1 MEPAPHSIAERFFV
15 TPRHRTGSSRR
26 FTPNHPATFDPHAG
40 SVVCPYRLDHMESAM
55 SLKTVPVSSLLPPK
69 GNPRRTV
76 DPAQIAGLAQS
87 IKIDGVLQNLVVHPE
102 GDKYRVVSGKRR
114 FLALQLLRKKKAIA
128 GDYKVPVEVKKDLA
142 DGDALRLATVENVQR
157 EELHPLD
164 EAESYGAQLQNG
176 GTVED
181 IVEKTGLGAQ
191 TVKRRL
197 ALANLC
203 ADAKKALRKGSITL
217 RVAEA
222 LTLGTQ
228 KQQQMLLE
236 HPDREALDAESI
248 RDMLL
253 RGKPTVAMAIF
264 PKEKYTGAFT
274 TDLFAQ
280 DETTFFD
287 DVDQFLTLQKEAVEE
302 LAERHRQSAAWVE
315 VFNLHTVPWWQYRE
329 AKKKERS
336 KAGVVINLHPSGSVE
351 VRGGLIK
358 HEVKEEVANETR
370 HTPVAP
376 KERPAFSAPL
386 LRYVAH
392 HKSAAVQAALL
403 RNPRKAKEVAAL
415 MLLQGTRGGPG
426 VKLVPHS
433 CLSGLRA
440 GESPSPAYNEL
451 ETATAA
457 LADRLSIRKSGNGS
471 KAHSAI
477 DRLLSGEI
485 TETVITALGRMSDA
499 DLDGLLVVLPLLCFG
514 QDGEAP
520 DTEAESLFNRIAADL
535 ALNMRDWWT
544 PETVFLSAL
553 RREQLLAIAE
563 QCGASVRFTSMK
575 TWSKNELVQGLA
587 RDFATAAAADAP
599 DKQDIQTSRAWVP
612 CLMRFPARESVAVKP
627 TDA

>member
-1 MEPAPHSIAERFFV
+1 
-15 TPRHRTGSSRR
+15 
-26 FTPNHPATFDPHAG
+26 
-40 SVVCPYRLDHMESAM
+40 M

-87 IKIDGVLQNLVVHPE
+87 IKIDGVLQNLVVYPE
-102 GDKYRVVSGKRR
+102 GGKYRVVSGKRR

-128 GDYKVPVEVKKDLA
+128 GNYKVPVEVKRDLA

-157 EELHPLD
+157 VELHPLD

-176 GTVED
+176 GTVGD
-181 IVEKTGLGAQ
+181 IVEKTGLGSQ

-203 ADAKKALRKGSITL
+203 TEAKKALRKGTITL

-222 LTLGTQ
+222 LTLGTE
-228 KQQQMLLE
+228 KQQQMILE
-236 HPDREALDAESI
+236 HPDQEALDAEAI
-248 RDMLL
+248 REMLL
-253 RGKPTVAMAIF
+253 GGKPTVAMAIF
-264 PKEKYTGAFT
+264 PKEKYTGSFT
-274 TDLFAQ
+274 TDLFAK
-280 DETTFFD
+280 DETTLCD

-302 LAERHRQSAAWVE
+302 LAAKHRQSAAWVE

-358 HEVKEEVANETR
+358 HEVKEEVAKETR

-376 KERPAFSAPL
+376 KERPAFTAPL

-403 RNPRKAKEVAAL
+403 RNPRKAKEAAAL
-415 MLLQGTRGGPG
+415 MLLLGTRGGPG
-426 VKLVPHS
+426 VKLVPHP

-440 GESPSPAYNEL
+440 GGSPSPAYHEL
-451 ETATAA
+451 ETAAAA
-457 LADRLSIRKSGNGS
+457 LADRLSIGKSGNGS

-477 DRLLSGEI
+477 ERLLSGDI
-485 TETVITALGRMSDA
+485 TEAVITALGKMPEA
-499 DLDGLLVVLPLLCFG
+499 DLDCLLIVLPLLCFG
-514 QDGEAP
+514 QDGEAL
-520 DTEAESLFNRIAADL
+520 DAEADSLFNRIATDL

-553 RREQLLAIAE
+553 RREQLLTVAE
-563 QCGASVRFTSMK
+563 QCGAAARFTSMK
-575 TWSKNELVQGLA
+575 TWSKTELVQALA
-587 RDFATAAAADAP
+587 RDFATAAAADTS
-599 DKQDIQTSRAWVP
+599 DGKDVQTSRAWLP
-612 CLMRFPARESVAVKP
+612 GLMQFPARESVTVKSS
-627 TDA
+627 DA

>member
-1 MEPAPHSIAERFFV
+1 
-15 TPRHRTGSSRR
+15 
-26 FTPNHPATFDPHAG
+26 
-40 SVVCPYRLDHMESAM
+40 M

-76 DPAQIAGLAQS
+76 DLAQIAGLAQS
-87 IKIDGVLQNLVVHPE
+87 IKVDGVLQNLVVHPE
-102 GDKYRVVSGKRR
+102 GGKYRVVSGKRR

-128 GDYKVPVEVKKDLA
+128 GYYKVPVEVKKDLA

-157 EELHPLD
+157 EQLHPLD

-181 IVEKTGLGAQ
+181 IVEKTGLGSQ

-203 ADAKKALRKGSITL
+203 TEAKKALRKGTVTL

-222 LTLGTQ
+222 LTLGTE
-228 KQQQMLLE
+228 KQQQMILE

-253 RGKPTVAMAIF
+253 QGKPTVAMAIF
-264 PKEKYTGAFT
+264 PKEKYTGSFT

-287 DVDQFLTLQKEAVEE
+287 DVDQFLTLQKDAVEE

-315 VFNLHTVPWWQYRE
+315 IFNLHTVPWWQYRE
-329 AKKKERS
+329 GKKKERS

-358 HEVKEEVANETR
+358 HEVKEDVAKETR

-392 HKSAAVQAALL
+392 HKSAAAQAALL

-415 MLLQGTRGGPG
+415 MLLLGTRGGSG
-426 VKLVPHS
+426 VKLTPHP
-433 CLSGLRA
+433 CLSGLHA

-451 ETATAA
+451 EAATAA
-457 LADRLSIRKSGNGS
+457 LADRLSIHKSGNGS
-471 KAHSAI
+471 KTRPAME
-477 DRLLSGEI
+477 RLLSGDI
-485 TETVITALGRMSDA
+485 TEAVVTALGKMPEA
-499 DLDGLLVVLPLLCFG
+499 DLDCLLIVLPLLCFG

-520 DTEAESLFNRIAADL
+520 DTDAESLLNRVAVGL
-535 ALNMRDWWT
+535 ALNMREWWT

-553 RREQLLAIAE
+553 RREQLLTVAE
-563 QCGASVRFTSMK
+563 ECGAGARFAGMK
-575 TWSKNELVQGLA
+575 TWSKTELVQALA
-587 RDFATAAAADAP
+587 RDFAAAAAADTS
-599 DKQDIQTSRAWVP
+599 DSKDVQTSRTWLP
-612 CLMRFPARESVAVKP
+612 GLMRFPAREDAIVKAP
-627 TDA
+627 NA

>member
-1 MEPAPHSIAERFFV
+1 
-15 TPRHRTGSSRR
+15 
-26 FTPNHPATFDPHAG
+26 
-40 SVVCPYRLDHMESAM
+40 M

-87 IKIDGVLQNLVVHPE
+87 IKIDGVLQNLVVHKE
-102 GDKYRVVSGKRR
+102 GGKYRVVFGKRR

-142 DGDALRLATVENVQR
+142 EGDALRLATVENVQR
-157 EELHPLD
+157 VELHPLD

-181 IVEKTGLGAQ
+181 IVEKTGLNSQ

-203 ADAKKALRKGSITL
+203 AEAKKALRKGTITL

-222 LTLGTQ
+222 LTLGTE
-228 KQQQMLLE
+228 KQQQMILE
-236 HPDREALDAESI
+236 HPDQEAIDANAI

-253 RGKPTVAMAIF
+253 GGKPTVAMAIF
-264 PKEKYTGAFT
+264 PKEKYTGSFT
-274 TDLFAQ
+274 TDLFAE

-302 LAERHRQSAAWVE
+302 LAAKHRQSAAWVE

-336 KAGVVINLHPSGSVE
+336 KAGVVVNLHPSGSVE
-351 VRGGLIK
+351 VRGGLIN
-358 HEVKEEVANETR
+358 HEVKEEVAKETR

-376 KERPAFSAPL
+376 KERPAFTAPL

-415 MLLQGTRGGPG
+415 MLLLGTRGGSG
-426 VKLVPHS
+426 VKLVPHP

-440 GESPSPAYNEL
+440 GKSPSPAYHEL
-451 ETATAA
+451 EAAAAA

-477 DRLLSGEI
+477 ERLFSGDI
-485 TETVITALGRMSDA
+485 TEAVVAAIGKMSDA
-499 DLDGLLVVLPLLCFG
+499 DLDCVIIVLPVLCFG

-520 DTEAESLFNRIAADL
+520 DTEADSPFNRVAADL
-535 ALNMRDWWT
+535 ALNMRNWWT
-544 PETVFLSAL
+544 PETAFLSVL
-553 RREQLLAIAE
+553 RREQLLTVAE
-563 QCGASVRFTSMK
+563 QCGAAARFSSMK
-575 TWSKNELVQGLA
+575 TWSKTELVQALA
-587 RDFATAAAADAP
+587 RDFAAAAAADAP
-599 DKQDIQTSRAWVP
+599 EGKDVQASRAWLP
-612 CLMRFPARESVAVKP
+612 GLMQFPAHENVAVKSS
-627 TDA
+627 DA